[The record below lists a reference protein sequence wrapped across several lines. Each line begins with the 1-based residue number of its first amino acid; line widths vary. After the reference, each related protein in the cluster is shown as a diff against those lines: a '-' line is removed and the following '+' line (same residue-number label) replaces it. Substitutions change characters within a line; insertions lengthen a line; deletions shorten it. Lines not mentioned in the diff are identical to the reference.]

1 MFRIADF
8 ANSGQLRFRRQKLD
22 KADWEITLA
31 EYLELYRGLQY
42 LDRYASEKYN
52 RIYVFVTADCHSEAG
67 KIELECLTNWHK
79 RYVRF
84 CLKEGKPVSKNV
96 LASYPD
102 LLKKRNRLVTKTRN
116 KEVMTVP
123 QKKPKSNKAQSI
135 ASPQAQD
142 GRGRPVGG
150 SRFTDKD
157 RVMMHTAIGKGTTV
171 KELADK
177 YNVSVT
183 AIAYQLKKTASE
195 DTE

>member
-84 CLKEGKPVSKNV
+84 CLKEGKPVPTNV

-102 LLKKRNRLVTKTRN
+102 LLKKSGRRYIQTHN
-116 KEVMTVP
+116 KGVVGMP
-123 QKKPKSNKAQSI
+123 QKKSKPTPKTQ
-135 ASPQAQD
+135 

-150 SRFTDKD
+150 SLFNDEVRNAMK
-157 RVMMHTAIGKGTTV
+157 TAIGKGTTV